1 MPEKNETADTMPEK
15 KETADMGAS
24 PLWTAGHW
32 KILITCYLCYMTK
45 TFGEAAFD
53 LTVPARQLQV
63 LAGSNTATATL
74 LSVGSGC
81 YVVGKLLLGQLGDV
95 LGGQALFA
103 GSLCVTGCAFACI
116 SASTKLWHL
125 CASWGL
131 ANFALSCPWTGMMLA
146 CTPSWFNK
154 LNGLGTVV
162 AIFGTASRT
171 GVVVSNSILG
181 P

>member
-1 MPEKNETADTMPEK
+1 
-15 KETADMGAS
+15 
-24 PLWTAGHW
+24 
-32 KILITCYLCYMTK
+32 MTK

-63 LAGSNTATATL
+63 LAGSNEATATL
-74 LSVGSGC
+74 LSVGTGC
-81 YVVGKLLLGQLGDV
+81 YVAGKLFLGQLGDI
-95 LGGQALFA
+95 LGGQALYA
-103 GSLCVTGCAFACI
+103 GSLCVAGCAFAGI
-116 SASTKLWHL
+116 SVSTKLWHL
-125 CASWGL
+125 CVSWGL
-131 ANFALSCPWTGMMLA
+131 ANFALSSPWTGMMLA

-162 AIFGTASRT
+162 ALFGTASRT